1 MMGINEKDERRELLA
16 AVADAGR
23 LARGLDQL
31 PEPMAHA
38 DQLDPLDPLDVE
50 GILALRS
57 ISERCAGRIGDASR
71 IPEAQNKVF
80 MPRGQEPVLS
90 AARREGTLRSRQGSR
105 RVARSASPI
114 LAGARNWGAL
124 DQLSPLMVSS
134 SSTM

>member
-1 MMGINEKDERRELLA
+1 MGINEKDERRELLD

-38 DQLDPLDPLDVE
+38 DQLDPLDVE

-71 IPEAQNKVF
+71 IPEAQNKVLC
-80 MPRGQEPVLS
+80 RGGKSRFSAPPVE
-90 AARREGTLRSRQGSR
+90 RE
-105 RVARSASPI
+105 RSALGGEAVALPVPPPRFWQAPGIGAPLIS
-114 LAGARNWGAL
+114 LAR
-124 DQLSPLMVSS
+124 
-134 SSTM
+134 